1 MVQLLVQER
10 LSAALT
16 QRDLA
21 ERLKKPRSYVSKIE
35 VCERRIDVMELIHY
49 LRALKKIRA
58 NLSNWRLQSSSVQS
72 WQQKCGSGS
81 PQRPAI
87 L

>member
-21 ERLKKPRSYVSKIE
+21 KRLKKPHSYVSKIE

-49 LRALKKIRA
+49 LRAMKK
-58 NLSNWRLQSSSVQS
+58 
-72 WQQKCGSGS
+72 S
-81 PQRPAI
+81 PVKFVKLAVKI
-87 L
+87 LARSEL

>member
-1 MVQLLVQER
+1 MVQLLVQLLVQER

-49 LRALKKIRA
+49 LRALKKNPVKFVKLALAIVERA
-58 NLSNWRLQSSSVQS
+58 ELAAKVR
-72 WQQKCGSGS
+72 
-81 PQRPAI
+81 
-87 L
+87 

>member
-1 MVQLLVQER
+1 MVQLLVQLLVQER

-49 LRALKKIRA
+49 LRALKKIRS
-58 NLSNWRLQSSSVQS
+58 NLSN
-72 WQQKCGSGS
+72 
-81 PQRPAI
+81 
-87 L
+87 

>member
-21 ERLKKPRSYVSKIE
+21 KRLKKPHSYVSKIE
-35 VCERRIDVMELIHY
+35 VCERRIDLMELIHY
-49 LRALKKIRA
+49 LKAMKRNPVKFAKLAVEIVERFELK
-58 NLSNWRLQSSSVQS
+58 
-72 WQQKCGSGS
+72 
-81 PQRPAI
+81 
-87 L
+87 

>member
-21 ERLKKPRSYVSKIE
+21 KRLKKPHSYVSKIE
-35 VCERRIDVMELIHY
+35 VCERRIDLMELIHY
-49 LRALKKIRA
+49 LRAMKRNPVKFVKLALEIVERVE
-58 NLSNWRLQSSSVQS
+58 LE
-72 WQQKCGSGS
+72 
-81 PQRPAI
+81 
-87 L
+87 